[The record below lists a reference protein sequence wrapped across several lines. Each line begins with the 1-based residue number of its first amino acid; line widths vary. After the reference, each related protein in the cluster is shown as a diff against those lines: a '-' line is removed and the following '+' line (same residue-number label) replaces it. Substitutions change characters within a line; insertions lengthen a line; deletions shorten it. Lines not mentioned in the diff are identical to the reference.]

1 MDEEIISKIENIY
14 KKYKQNGVYDTDD
27 VINEVDGL
35 INDLD
40 DGQLLRISSIYS
52 VNIDQ
57 GDIDDNA
64 LEWIVDLTND
74 GVKGVLRS
82 LAMYGIVNYIIK
94 TPTR

>member
-1 MDEEIISKIENIY
+1 MDEEIISKIEIY

-27 VINEVDGL
+27 IINEVDGL

-52 VNIDQ
+52 VYIDQ

-64 LEWIVDLTND
+64 QEWIVDLTND
-74 GVKGVLRS
+74 GVKGVLHS
-82 LAMYGIVNYIIK
+82 LAIYGICNYITK
-94 TPTR
+94 TPT

>member
-27 VINEVDGL
+27 IINEVDGL